1 MKIKSLFVAVLL
13 VAGVVVPAAQA
24 VDTPVVNSFKFSP
37 QEVDLL
43 DASTSVTF
51 EISASHPNG
60 FETQTTIVTLSGDRG
75 NSIGGVLARI
85 DNPINPKLT
94 TVTYRGIVAI
104 PRDVLTGAYSISA
117 SPLKIN
123 GNDGFQ
129 YTTGEIT
136 PSPVRTLIGAE
147 SSLLVRNNGELNLGY
162 PTFIGPSYDVNQ
174 NVSYKNYLKYT
185 PSNLPIWKVGEI
197 FNPNDFYELQVLG
210 LPLNISSSTPLTC
223 SSSGSDLKLLK
234 EGACEFTVFTIK
246 NKDYAS
252 RKSDQ
257 IVTITSART
266 KPVLNLEKILTQDV
280 KEFPKIISIPEVYS
294 PTDGWALP
302 TSLTPT
308 VCVGAGFYVRIVSGG
323 ECKLSYQ
330 TSESRSFLASDLY
343 TQTFEILKDGKS
355 VVTPTPV
362 ATPTPTATPTATPK
376 PVVKKTITCVKG
388 TKTIKKTA
396 ISPKCPAGYKLKK

>member
-1 MKIKSLFVAVLL
+1 
-13 VAGVVVPAAQA
+13 
-24 VDTPVVNSFKFSP
+24 
-37 QEVDLL
+37 
-43 DASTSVTF
+43 
-51 EISASHPNG
+51 
-60 FETQTTIVTLSGDRG
+60 
-75 NSIGGVLARI
+75 
-85 DNPINPKLT
+85 
-94 TVTYRGIVAI
+94 
-104 PRDVLTGAYSISA
+104 
-117 SPLKIN
+117 
-123 GNDGFQ
+123 
-129 YTTGEIT
+129 
-136 PSPVRTLIGAE
+136 
-147 SSLLVRNNGELNLGY
+147 
-162 PTFIGPSYDVNQ
+162 VNQ

-308 VCVGAGFYVRIVSGG
+308 VCVGAGFYVRLVSGG